1 MSTLPVTTRTA
12 ASTAAKSAPGNGLPG
27 PATAGS
33 RSARDKGSRLWLAG
47 LCLLGVLGLL
57 ALLAPLAGS
66 PYTIHTDSLTANG
79 LPAGIGADGHPL
91 GTDAIGRDLL
101 ARSLHGLRATLII
114 ALVANITSVGL
125 GAVVGLVAGF
135 YQGWIEQCL
144 MRLVDVFLSI
154 PTVLSGLALA
164 SIVGRGTTGIIIV
177 VTALYWAWT
186 ARLVHGETLRLRNR
200 GYVEAALAHG
210 VRRHTALRRHVLPH
224 LSTVLLNVA
233 ALNGAAVVVVGA
245 GLSYLGAGIQPPT
258 PEIGNMLA
266 DGSDSMTY
274 APHTLFI
281 PLALVIATVLAFVL
295 IAEGLNRR
303 NPLSERRSW
312 LDA

>member
-1 MSTLPVTTRTA
+1 V
-12 ASTAAKSAPGNGLPG
+12 
-27 PATAGS
+27 
-33 RSARDKGSRLWLAG
+33 
-47 LCLLGVLGLL
+47 CLLAALAAL
-57 ALLAPLAGS
+57 ALLAPLVGS
-66 PYTIHTDSLTANG
+66 PYTLHTDSLSAYG
-79 LPAGIGADGHPL
+79 LPAGIGASGHPL
-91 GTDAIGRDLL
+91 GTDALGRDML
-101 ARSLHGLRATLII
+101 ARSLYGLRATLLI
-114 ALVANITSVGL
+114 ALVANVTSVGL
-125 GAVVGLVAGF
+125 GVVVGLVAGF
-135 YQGWIEQCL
+135 YQGWIGQCL
-144 MRLVDVFLSI
+144 MRLVDVFLSV

-186 ARLVHGETLRLRNR
+186 ARLVHGETVRLRRR

-210 VRRHTALRRHVLPH
+210 VSRHTTLRRHVLPH
-224 LSTVLLNVA
+224 LSTILLNVA

-258 PEIGNMLA
+258 PELGNMLA

-274 APHTLFI
+274 APHTLFV
-281 PLALVIATVLAFVL
+281 PLVLVVATDLAFVL

>member
-1 MSTLPVTTRTA
+1 MSTVPVRPKIPLTA
-12 ASTAAKSAPGNGLPG
+12 RPADDGARAARA
-27 PATAGS
+27 
-33 RSARDKGSRLWLAG
+33 ARGRRLWLAG
-47 LCLLGVLGLL
+47 VCLLAVLAAA

-66 PYTIHTDSLTANG
+66 PYTLHTDSLSSYG
-79 LPAGIGADGHPL
+79 LPAGVGAHGHPL
-91 GTDAIGRDLL
+91 GTDALGRDML
-101 ARSLHGLRATLII
+101 ARSLYGLRATLVI
-114 ALVANITSVGL
+114 ALVANVTSVGL
-125 GAVVGLVAGF
+125 GTVVGLIAGF
-135 YQGWIEQCL
+135 YQGWTGQVL
-144 MRLVDVFLSI
+144 MRLVDVFLSV

-186 ARLVHGETLRLRNR
+186 ARLVHGETVRLRRR

-210 VRRHTALRRHVLPH
+210 VSRHTALRRHVLPH
-224 LSTVLLNVA
+224 LSTILLNVA

-258 PEIGNMLA
+258 PELGNMLA

-274 APHTLFI
+274 APHTLFV
-281 PLALVIATVLAFVL
+281 PLVLVVATVLAFVL
-295 IAEGLNRR
+295 IAEGLNRS

>member
-1 MSTLPVTTRTA
+1 MSALPISTRRPA
-12 ASTAAKSAPGNGLPG
+12 PAGAHAPGGG
-27 PATAGS
+27 GAAA
-33 RSARDKGSRLWLAG
+33 RSAAAKGSRLWLAG
-47 LCLLGVLGLL
+47 VVLLGVLGLL

-66 PYTIHTDSLTANG
+66 PYTIHTDSLSADG
-79 LPAGIGADGHPL
+79 LPSGVGAPGHPL
-91 GTDAIGRDLL
+91 GTDAIGRDML

-114 ALVANITSVGL
+114 ALVANLTSVGL
-125 GAVVGLVAGF
+125 GAAVGLVAGF
-135 YQGWIEQCL
+135 YRGWIEQCL

-186 ARLVHGETLRLRNR
+186 ARLVHGETVRLRSR

-210 VRRHTALRRHVLPH
+210 VSRLTALRRHVLPH

-258 PEIGNMLA
+258 PELGNMLA

-274 APHTLFI
+274 APHTLFV
-281 PLALVIATVLAFVL
+281 PLVLVIATVLTFVL